1 MLALRLTRAA
11 RPAVQLRRLLVA
23 AASAGTGFLLL
34 GSLGYAMGHP
44 QTPGAAALRLAWCV
58 VPLAATV
65 YLALAVARTDPG
77 TRPRP
82 GLSAVGLGPGR
93 LMAVSALT
101 TLLACTLGS
110 LVALLFFLHLRGDLS
125 GLPIDG
131 KGAQFLAADRPLPIP
146 AVLTLLAL
154 LPVAASGAVALSLR
168 PRDPRR
174 PAAKGTASFGARW
187 HAILHKAE
195 APASTEAPVEAEG
208 AGWSDVL
215 TVAPPPREA
224 PAGFPWGVAAL
235 AAGLAVQAYANR
247 AAPASVLALPV
258 EGAAV
263 LGGWLLTALGL
274 VLAAPGLTYLCG
286 RLLQSAQPG
295 ALRLL
300 AGRVLMSEA
309 TRIGRPLG
317 VVCAVTSAALA
328 TTAMYDQPAAAF
340 GPLSTVATLVVGGC
354 TLATLLTAAVETRQ
368 SRAGTRAALL
378 RLGAPATMLRGSAA
392 LRAAALITLFVPL
405 TLLIAYLSALPPTK

>member
-1 MLALRLTRAA
+1 M
-11 RPAVQLRRLLVA
+11 
-23 AASAGTGFLLL
+23 
-34 GSLGYAMGHP
+34 
-44 QTPGAAALRLAWCV
+44 
-58 VPLAATV
+58 
-65 YLALAVARTDPG
+65 
-77 TRPRP
+77 
-82 GLSAVGLGPGR
+82 
-93 LMAVSALT
+93 
-101 TLLACTLGS
+101 
-110 LVALLFFLHLRGDLS
+110 
-125 GLPIDG
+125 
-131 KGAQFLAADRPLPIP
+131 
-146 AVLTLLAL
+146 
-154 LPVAASGAVALSLR
+154 
-168 PRDPRR
+168 
-174 PAAKGTASFGARW
+174 
-187 HAILHKAE
+187 
-195 APASTEAPVEAEG
+195 
-208 AGWSDVL
+208 L

-247 AAPASVLALPV
+247 TAPASVLALPV

-263 LGGWLLTALGL
+263 LGAWLLTALGL

-286 RLLQSAQPG
+286 RVLQSAQPG

-354 TLATLLTAAVETRQ
+354 TLATLLTAAVEARQ
-368 SRAGTRAALL
+368 SRAGTTAALL

-405 TLLIAYLSALPPTK
+405 TLLIAYLSALPPTG

>member
-34 GSLGYAMGHP
+34 GSLGYALNHP

-101 TLLACTLGS
+101 TLLACLLGS
-110 LVALLFFLHLRGDLS
+110 LVALAVFLHLRGDLT

-131 KGAQFLAADRPLPIP
+131 KGAQFLAAGRHLPVP
-146 AVLTLLAL
+146 AALTLLAL
-154 LPVAASGAVALSLR
+154 LPLAASGAVALSLR

-174 PAAKGTASFGARW
+174 PAAKGTGARW
-187 HAILHKAE
+187 YAVLHKAE
-195 APASTEAPVEAEG
+195 APAEAPTAAEEEQ

-247 AAPASVLALPV
+247 AAPGSVLALPV
-258 EGAAV
+258 EGSAV

-286 RLLQSAQPG
+286 KVLQSAQPG

-354 TLATLLTAAVETRQ
+354 TLATLLTAAVEARQ
-368 SRAGTRAALL
+368 SRADTTSALL
-378 RLGAPATMLRGSAA
+378 RLGAPATMLRASAA
-392 LRAAALITLFVPL
+392 LRAGALIALFVPL
-405 TLLIAYLSALPPTK
+405 TLLIAYLSALPPTN